1 MTNTEE
7 WLHNWRPIKQGVR
20 MGDGNVLEATNCGS
34 VTASWKDPETGRE
47 TQFELKQV
55 KYVPG
60 LWRNLFS
67 VKSALKEGATL
78 KSKGEC
84 MMVEKGKVNLKFCE
98 TNESGLLT
106 ANFKIKVDHALSSQE
121 MKEDMMTFHKKLGHP
136 CKDLIKKTA
145 NYLGITLTG
154 SWTECRE
161 CLMGKAKKKQLKKDS
176 RNKSAKGGERL
187 GFDISY
193 LKNSSFGGSK
203 FWLLIVDEATSMVW
217 SYFLRRKSETE
228 KKDVGVH
235 HDHESPGSGHGKIS
249 QA

>member
-7 WLHNWRPIKQGVR
+7 GLHNWRPIKQGVR
-20 MGDGNVLEATNCGS
+20 MGDGNVLEATKCGS
-34 VTASWKDPETGRE
+34 VTASWKDPKTGRE
-47 TQFELKQV
+47 TQFELKGV

-60 LWRNLFS
+60 LWRNLFN

-98 TNESGLLT
+98 TTESGLLT
-106 ANFKIKVDHALSSQE
+106 ANFKIKVDHVLSSQE

-136 CKDLIKKTA
+136 CKSLTKKTA
-145 NYLGITLTG
+145 NYLRIALTG

-161 CLMGKAKKKQLKKDS
+161 CLMGKAKKKHLKKES

-193 LKNSSFGGSK
+193 LKLWRFQVLAFDCG
-203 FWLLIVDEATSMVW
+203 
-217 SYFLRRKSETE
+217 
-228 KKDVGVH
+228 
-235 HDHESPGSGHGKIS
+235 
-249 QA
+249 